1 MAHAGRTGIVLA
13 VIGSVVVGFLAWSRS
28 PAAERPVSVGGDPV
42 LADMAFLPAGD
53 VHAAGKY
60 SFFILE
66 RENSSHRW
74 FMRFDSEKGTL
85 EKLTAERGWAPVAS
99 TRDMAN

>member
-1 MAHAGRTGIVLA
+1 MVDAKRAGLVLA
-13 VIGSVVVGFLAWSRS
+13 VVGLIVAGILGWSRS
-28 PAAERPVSVGGDPV
+28 SAAERPLSVGGEPT

-53 VHAAGKY
+53 VHASGKFA
-60 SFFILE
+60 FFILE

-85 EKLTAERGWAPVAS
+85 EKLTAERGWVPVAS
-99 TRDMAN
+99 TQDIAR